1 MPEVPP
7 APESTALRLRAA
19 RAAAVASSGLLV
31 GIGATAAT
39 PALAA
44 TEADCTIAN
53 TLDASS
59 ADETDI
65 QALLDAD
72 TAIVCLSGTFP
83 LTTPLTFDH
92 DVTLFGLTAAEL
104 DGNDLTGLLLGSNGA
119 DLAVQNITFTDG
131 SSTDGGAIASD
142 GSLTVENS
150 IFTGNTATGGPASGN
165 GGAIFNAGGGYDVE
179 IIDSVFT
186 GNTAE
191 NAGGAVYGSGVV
203 VVTSTFTDNSAIG
216 GGAVYGF
223 GLVAIESTFT
233 ENLAEVGGAV
243 FGGQYGFS
251 AGSTFIE
258 NEAETVGGAMADY
271 GATLA
276 VNSTFLENAAGEAG
290 GAIFT
295 GSGQIALSTFIE
307 NRASNVVEADASEA
321 IMAEGDG
328 DTVDLVGNIFA
339 GSRTNAQVGAYTADA
354 YSDEGGN
361 VFSTTQSAESAL
373 GTPHPS
379 TQFGRSLAS
388 IVGTAPSAQDNGGSV
403 PTIALVAGSPAIDAV
418 PDGVIDDFFGPV
430 SALSP
435 VSDRFADTLDELE
448 AAVTDE
454 TVDQRNVERTGL
466 IDAGSFEYGDAELA
480 ATGADSG
487 ITAWL
492 AGAAA
497 LLLGLGVTVIALAR
511 RSRRR

>member
-1 MPEVPP
+1 MPDVPP

-31 GIGATAAT
+31 GIGATAAV

-44 TEADCTIAN
+44 TETDCTIAN

-119 DLAVQNITFTDG
+119 DLTVQNITFTDG

-150 IFTGNTATGGPASGN
+150 VFRGNSASSD

-179 IIDSVFT
+179 IVDSTFT
-186 GNTAE
+186 DNVAE
-191 NAGGAVYGSGVV
+191 TGAGGAVYGFGVV
-203 VVTSTFTDNSAIG
+203 VATSTFTDNAAIG

-233 ENLAEVGGAV
+233 GNLAEAGGAL

-258 NEAETVGGAMADY
+258 NEAEVVGGAMADY
-271 GATLA
+271 GASLA
-276 VNSTFLENAAGEAG
+276 INSTFLENSAGEVG

-295 GSGQIALSTFIE
+295 TSGQIALSTFIE
-307 NRASNVVEADASEA
+307 NRANSAVAGDASEA

-328 DTVDLVGNIFA
+328 DTVSLLGNIFA
-339 GSRTNAQVGAYTADA
+339 GTRTNAQVGAFTADA
-354 YSDEGGN
+354 YSDAGGN
-361 VFSTTQSAESAL
+361 VFSTTESAESAL